1 MTDAPS
7 NTNIANTNIANTASE
22 ATADTLT
29 VRFFARL
36 REELGVEEM
45 TISAESGLTA
55 GRVLEQLAAQGGA
68 WSQLKGGQPVMI
80 AINQAMARENTA
92 VNAGDELA
100 FFPPVT
106 GG

>member
-1 MTDAPS
+1 MTDAL
-7 NTNIANTNIANTASE
+7 AE
-22 ATADTLT
+22 TLT

-45 TISAESGLTA
+45 TIQAESGLTA
-55 GRVLEQLAAQGGA
+55 GKVLEQLASQGGA
-68 WSQLKGGQPVMI
+68 WTQLKGSQPVMI
-80 AINQAMARENTA
+80 AVNQAMARENSL
-92 VNAGDELA
+92 VKAGDELA

>member
-1 MTDAPS
+1 MADAL
-7 NTNIANTNIANTASE
+7 SE
-22 ATADTLT
+22 ALSQTLT

-45 TISAESGLTA
+45 TIQAEPGLTA
-55 GRVLEQLAAQGGA
+55 GQVLEQLASQGGA
-68 WSQLKGGQPVMI
+68 WAQLKGTQPVMI
-80 AINQAMARENTA
+80 AVNQAMARENTT
-92 VNAGDELA
+92 VSAGDELA

>member
-1 MTDAPS
+1 MTDAVS
-7 NTNIANTNIANTASE
+7 G
-22 ATADTLT
+22 TLK

-45 TISAESGLTA
+45 AMDAQPGLTA
-55 GRVLEQLAAQGGA
+55 GAVLEQLAKRGGA
-68 WSQLKGGQPVMI
+68 WTQLTDGQPVMI
-80 AINQAMARENTA
+80 AVNQAMARETTE
-92 VNAGDELA
+92 VKAGDELA

>member
-1 MTDAPS
+1 MT
-7 NTNIANTNIANTASE
+7 E
-22 ATADTLT
+22 ALSDTFT

-45 TISAESGLTA
+45 TLKAEPGLTT
-55 GRVLEQLAAQGGA
+55 GRVLEQLASRGGP
-68 WSQLKGGQPVMI
+68 WSQLKNGQPVMI
-80 AINQAMARENTA
+80 AVNQAMAKEATA

>member
-1 MTDAPS
+1 MTETLS
-7 NTNIANTNIANTASE
+7 
-22 ATADTLT
+22 DTLT

-36 REELGVEEM
+36 REELGTEEM
-45 TISAESGLTA
+45 TVPAEPGLTA
-55 GRVLEQLAAQGGA
+55 GAVLEQLASRGDAWAQLTGA
-68 WSQLKGGQPVMI
+68 QPVMI
-80 AINQAMARENTA
+80 AVNQAMARETTT